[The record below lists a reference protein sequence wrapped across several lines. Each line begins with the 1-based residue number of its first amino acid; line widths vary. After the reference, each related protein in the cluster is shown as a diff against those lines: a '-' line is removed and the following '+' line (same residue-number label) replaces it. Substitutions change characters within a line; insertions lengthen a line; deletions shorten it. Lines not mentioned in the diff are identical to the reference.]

1 MFLRQLSSKLIERGV
16 SADTKRQAKI
26 SDLNGCRLDIG
37 RHLDTGNCFRVNA
50 DPGNRVCG
58 ICNLPNILVDDAFDL
73 QQGESYRSLLESKPT
88 FLEGPGLVRGMGCFR
103 LAAIGSGL
111 SGHARRILRWS
122 RPTWCVTKAAE

>member
-88 FLEGPGLVRGMGCFR
+88 FLEGPGLVRVWYGRLPAGSFR
-103 LAAIGSGL
+103 WQGTPDVFCDGAIDD
-111 SGHARRILRWS
+111 
-122 RPTWCVTKAAE
+122 V